1 MAQQTAVEWL
11 VKQLTILDKELDGR
25 RKNEDATVF
34 KLNPNKLYEQAKEMD
49 KLQKKGAWVD
59 GIKTQRII
67 KSTEVDEYFEQY
79 YTQNYGNNTKND

>member
-11 VKQLTILDKELDGR
+11 VKQLTILDKQLDGR

-49 KLQKKGAWVD
+49 KQQKKAAWVD

-67 KSTEVDEYFEQY
+67 KSTEVDKYFEQY
-79 YTQNYGNNTKND
+79 YTQTYGK